1 MKIRFLLDENLSKQ
15 IKMAVLRLNPSID
28 ILCVGDPKAP
38 TFGTLDPEILNYLD
52 LSQRLLVTDNRKSM
66 PGHLE
71 LHWVEG
77 KQIWGLVWVRP
88 GTSIGKLAESI
99 YLLWEIYEAQEW
111 IDRVDWIP

>member
-15 IKMAVLRLNPSID
+15 IKMAVLRLNHSID
-28 ILCVGDPKAP
+28 ILCVGDPNAP
-38 TFGTLDPEILNYLD
+38 MFGTLDPEILSYLD

-71 LHWVEG
+71 LHWAEG
-77 KQIWGLVWVRP
+77 KQIWGLVWVRS